1 MTWKECE
8 KLDISVGISLTSH
21 LWNLPLKRFP
31 TRVKGSRL
39 LGSCELPKT
48 AAISYLFP
56 PLYIPYSK
64 ISNVRH
70 LLTINH

>member
-1 MTWKECE
+1 MTWKECD

-39 LGSCELPKT
+39 LRPCELPKT
-48 AAISYLFP
+48 AAISYFSP
-56 PLYIPYSK
+56 PFIFHIAKYQM
-64 ISNVRH
+64 
-70 LLTINH
+70 